1 MGNKQRL
8 RAERRRL
15 DGQNL
20 SVKFSV
26 TGDDDP
32 EGVEVALDGAALDP
46 PTHSADD
53 GIAVDLTPAPAP
65 AAVPDDA
72 DDDDPAGDPFAELQR
87 QYEEAKSARDAAEA
101 RAKEKETAE
110 ARYRVEA
117 EQARGEREA
126 TDARLRDEQK
136 RRDELE
142 AFRIKAEREQ
152 LVSHKAV
159 LEGALER
166 AEAQRIAA
174 QRAYS
179 EAMASGDYDR
189 AGEAQAAI
197 SDAVFERRR
206 YAEGLDRLKEQIEAP
221 LPEYTRAPEPER
233 PVHQQPVSDPFDT
246 WVAQANIP
254 ESDKAYLRQRKDFIQ
269 AHPDNGDILQSA
281 ARLAEKRYKLTPG
294 TDEYHRFLDEQIG
307 MAEQETLDEVD
318 PEPRASTPPAV
329 PAASRQPSKRP
340 TAAPASRATAS
351 NQSTKVFLTDWD
363 RDQAKQLK
371 MSDRDYAAFKLKSTE
386 GQLSQAQAGGRL
398 MARYSAD

>member
-8 RAERRRL
+8 RAERRKL

-46 PTHSADD
+46 PMSSADD
-53 GIAVDLTPAPAP
+53 GIAIDLTPAPAP
-65 AAVPDDA
+65 AIVPDDT

-87 QYEEAKSARDAAEA
+87 QYEEAKSARDAAEV
-101 RAKEKETAE
+101 RAKEREAAET
-110 ARYRVEA
+110 RYRTEA
-117 EQARGEREA
+117 EQALSDREA
-126 TDARLRDEQK
+126 TDTKLRDEQK

-142 AFRIKAEREQ
+142 VFRIKAEREQ

-174 QRAYS
+174 QHAYS
-179 EAMASGDYDR
+179 VAMASGDYDG

-233 PVHQQPVSDPFDT
+233 SVQQQPVSDPFDA

-254 ESDKAYLRQRKDFIQ
+254 DSDKAYLRQRKDFIQ

-307 MAEQETLDEVD
+307 MADPEAPEGGD
-318 PEPRASTPPAV
+318 PEPQPSTPQAA
-329 PAASRQPSKRP
+329 PAASRQPAKRP

-351 NQSTKVFLTDWD
+351 NQTTKVFLTDWD

>member
-32 EGVEVALDGAALDP
+32 EGVEVALDGSALDP
-46 PTHSADD
+46 PTPSADD
-53 GIAVDLTPAPAP
+53 GIAIDLTPIPAPAP
-65 AAVPDDA
+65 VVLDDA
-72 DDDDPAGDPFAELQR
+72 DDDDDPAGDPFAELQR

-101 RAKEKETAE
+101 RAKEREAAET
-110 ARYRVEA
+110 RYRTEA
-117 EQARGEREA
+117 EQARSEREA
-126 TDARLRDEQK
+126 TDTKLRDEQK

-174 QRAYS
+174 QRSYS

-233 PVHQQPVSDPFDT
+233 PVQQQHVSDPFDT

-281 ARLAEKRYKLTPG
+281 ARLAEKRYKMTPG

-307 MAEQETLDEVD
+307 MAEQ
-318 PEPRASTPPAV
+318 
-329 PAASRQPSKRP
+329 
-340 TAAPASRATAS
+340 
-351 NQSTKVFLTDWD
+351 
-363 RDQAKQLK
+363 
-371 MSDRDYAAFKLKSTE
+371 
-386 GQLSQAQAGGRL
+386 
-398 MARYSAD
+398 